1 MNLKLN
7 RAFDYFPATNLGI
20 FHYLQSLD
28 VPWQE
33 NNIATKLDFYYH
45 LNHSGNKI
53 TSPLIDSF
61 IDESTHKIS
70 TGNIQEL
77 ANIIYALFGQTWS
90 RMWDVYNAEYNPINN
105 YDMTE
110 TYEETRETEYGKT
123 QTRTDD
129 LTEERTDDLTEE
141 RTDNLSET
149 RTDNLTD
156 QRTDNLTDERTDDLT
171 EERTDDL
178 TQLETPAQTKD
189 TSESVYGFNSTDPE
203 PSREISEVN
212 GGTFTRDQDGTVTTE
227 KTGTETTTHT
237 GTETTTHT
245 GTETT
250 ANTGKQTRENTG
262 TQTRENT
269 GTQTLAD
276 TGTDTVET
284 GHTLTRLGN
293 IGVTT
298 SQQMLQS
305 EIDLWQWNFFKNVV
319 FPNVDGVLTISL
331 Y

>member
-1 MNLKLN
+1 MYLKLN
-7 RAFDYFPATNLGI
+7 EAFKYSPSTNLGI
-20 FHYLQSLD
+20 FHYLQTLD
-28 VPWQE
+28 VPWKDQ
-33 NNIATKLDFYYH
+33 NIDAHLDFFYH

-61 IDESTHKIS
+61 IDDTTHEIS
-70 TGNIQEL
+70 TTNIQEI
-77 ANIIYALFGQTWS
+77 ADIIYSLFGQTWE
-90 RMWDVYNAEYNPINN
+90 RMWAVYNAEYNPINN

-110 TYEETRETEYGKT
+110 TFEETRETGYGKT
-123 QTRTDD
+123 QT
-129 LTEERTDDLTEE
+129 

-149 RTDNLTD
+149 RTDNLSELRTD
-156 QRTDNLTDERTDDLT
+156 NLSELRTDNLTDTRTDNLTDTRTDDLT

-178 TQLETPAQTKD
+178 TQLETPAQTKT

-203 PSREISEVN
+203 PSREVSEVN
-212 GGTFTRDQDGTVTTE
+212 GGTLTRDQDGTVTNV
-227 KTGTETTTHT
+227 KT

-250 ANTGKQTRENTG
+250 ANTGTQTRANTG

-269 GTQTLAD
+269 GTQRVAD
-276 TGTDTVET
+276 TGVDTTET

-305 EIDLWQWNFFKNVV
+305 EIDLWQWNYFKSVI
-319 FPNVDGVLTISL
+319 FPNIDGVLTIAL

>member
-1 MNLKLN
+1 MNLRLN
-7 RAFDYFPATNLGI
+7 KAFDYSPATNHGI

-33 NNIATKLDFYYH
+33 NNIDTKLDFYYH

-61 IDESTHKIS
+61 IDETTHKIS
-70 TGNIQEL
+70 TANIQEL

-110 TYEETRETEYGKT
+110 TYEETRETEYGKS
-123 QTRTDD
+123 QTRTD
-129 LTEERTDDLTEE
+129 
-141 RTDNLSET
+141 N
-149 RTDNLTD
+149 
-156 QRTDNLTDERTDDLT
+156 LT

-203 PSREISEVN
+203 PSREVSEVN

-269 GTQTLAD
+269 GTQTLED
-276 TGTDTVET
+276 SGTDTVET

-305 EIDLWQWNFFKNVV
+305 EIDLWQWNFCKNVV

>member
-7 RAFDYFPATNLGI
+7 KAFDYSPATNLGI

-33 NNIATKLDFYYH
+33 NNIDTKLDFYYH

-70 TGNIQEL
+70 TTNIQEL
-77 ANIIYALFGQTWS
+77 ASIIYALFGQTWS
-90 RMWDVYNAEYNPINN
+90 RMWEVYNAEYNPINN

-110 TYEETRETEYGKT
+110 TFEETRETEYGKS
-123 QTRTDD
+123 QTRTDN

-156 QRTDNLTDERTDDLT
+156 QRTDNLT

-237 GTETTTHT
+237 GTETT
-245 GTETT
+245 

-269 GTQTLAD
+269 GTQTLED
-276 TGTDTVET
+276 SGTDTVET
-284 GHTLTRLGN
+284 GHTLNRFGN

-305 EIDLWQWNFFKNVV
+305 EIALWQWNFFKNVV
-319 FPNVDGVLTISL
+319 FPNIDGVLTIAL